1 VQFTWFIAPYG
12 TTTLSIKT
20 KIMKAR
26 MIYLLFFLGL
36 SSQLSF
42 ANETGSQVP
51 PQTEDYPAP
60 PVYKGKPAKL
70 SLDSELAR
78 TFRTRLTAALS
89 QKPVYAG
96 EYVLTGW
103 GCGSSGCY
111 NQVLVNKRTGKVVD
125 AVFNAYSSY
134 DVSNNSDTRVGEW
147 IESPQI
153 DSRLLT
159 TIKVENS
166 QDGKSFIYYTNYYI
180 IDKNQLTLINTVQDS
195 K

>member
-1 VQFTWFIAPYG
+1 
-12 TTTLSIKT
+12 
-20 KIMKAR
+20 MKAR
-26 MIYLLFFLGL
+26 MIYLFFFLVL
-36 SSQLSF
+36 SSQTTFGSE
-42 ANETGSQVP
+42 AGSQVP
-51 PQTEDYPAP
+51 PRKEDYPAP
-60 PVYKGKPAKL
+60 AVYKGKPAKL

-78 TFRTRLTAALS
+78 TFRSRLTAALS

-111 NQVLVNKRTGKVVD
+111 NQVLVNKRTGKVLD
-125 AVFNAYSSY
+125 TVFNAYSSY
-134 DVSNNSDTRVGEW
+134 DVSDDSDTRVGEW

-166 QDGKSFIYYTNYYI
+166 QDGESFIYYTNYYI
-180 IDKNQLTLINTVQDS
+180 VDKTQLTLIKAVQDS

>member
-1 VQFTWFIAPYG
+1 
-12 TTTLSIKT
+12 
-20 KIMKAR
+20 MKASV
-26 MIYLLFFLGL
+26 IYLLFFLGL
-36 SSQLSF
+36 SSQTTFGSE
-42 ANETGSQVP
+42 AGSQVSP
-51 PQTEDYPAP
+51 RTEDYPAP
-60 PVYKGKPAKL
+60 SVYKGKPAKL

-89 QKPVYAG
+89 QEPVYAG

-111 NQVLVNKRTGKVVD
+111 NQVLVNKRTGKVLD
-125 AVFNAYSSY
+125 TVFNAYSSY
-134 DVSNNSDTRVGEW
+134 DVSDDSDIRVGEW
-147 IESPQI
+147 IEPPQI

-180 IDKNQLTLINTVQDS
+180 VDKNQLTLIKTIQDS

>member
-1 VQFTWFIAPYG
+1 
-12 TTTLSIKT
+12 
-20 KIMKAR
+20 MKAR
-26 MIYLLFFLGL
+26 VIYLFCFLGL
-36 SSQLSF
+36 SSQISF
-42 ANETGSQVP
+42 GSDTGSQVP
-51 PQTEDYPAP
+51 PRTEDYPAP

-111 NQVLVNKRTGKVVD
+111 DQVLVNKRTGKVLD
-125 AVFNAYSSY
+125 TVFNAYSSY
-134 DVSNNSDTRVGEW
+134 DVNDKSDTRVGEW

-159 TIKVENS
+159 TVKVENS
-166 QDGKSFIYYTNYYI
+166 QDGKHFVYYTNYYI
-180 IDKNQLTLINTVQDS
+180 VDKNQLTLIKTVQDS